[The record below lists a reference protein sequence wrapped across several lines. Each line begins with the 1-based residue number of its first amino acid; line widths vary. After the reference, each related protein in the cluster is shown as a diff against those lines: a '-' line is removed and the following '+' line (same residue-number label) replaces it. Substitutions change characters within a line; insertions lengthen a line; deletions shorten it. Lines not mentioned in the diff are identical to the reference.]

1 LDRVGFWHGAAGVA
15 ACWYGAAVRLV
26 DELQQSCL
34 KTPNPFKK
42 MYLGRL
48 VTRLAVTRQYF
59 QYIAQLIDSQPKLS
73 HERDVRI
80 LRAQAEQSCL
90 EVIEG
95 VGKALGAR
103 PFCEQA
109 TFASLMADL
118 PVFIRQ
124 SHAAFDD
131 EQIAERCLQEQ
142 ISWQL

>member
-1 LDRVGFWHGAAGVA
+1 
-15 ACWYGAAVRLV
+15 
-26 DELQQSCL
+26 
-34 KTPNPFKK
+34 
-42 MYLGRL
+42 MYLGQL
-48 VTRLAVTRQYF
+48 ATRLAVTRQYF

-109 TFASLMADL
+109 IFASLMADL

-131 EQIAERCLQEQ
+131 EQIAEQCLQEQ